1 MVETDDVKISPL
13 EDHDSHYFFTIIEY
27 CKKW

>member
-13 EDHDSHYFFTIIEY
+13 EDHESHSFFIIIEY
-27 CKKW
+27 CKKR